1 MVIGLNKEEDGGGR
15 ETVVLVGEIRT
26 RGRDVLSEGGLYVE
40 RERERE
46 SYFFLI
52 FILIRKR
59 FK

>member
-40 RERERE
+40 RERE